1 MLKPLA
7 YWPYQSVRVLDVVN
21 EHIYIYIKEEC
32 NNSLNAMHCF
42 IQKGALEQNDTSS
55 AISKK

>member
-1 MLKPLA
+1 MLKPLV
-7 YWPYQSVRVLDVVN
+7 YWPYQSVQMLDVTN
-21 EHIYIYIKEEC
+21 EHIYVKEKC

>member
-7 YWPYQSVRVLDVVN
+7 YWPYQSVRVLDVTN
-21 EHIYIYIKEEC
+21 EHIYVKEEC

-55 AISKK
+55 AIRKK

>member
-7 YWPYQSVRVLDVVN
+7 YWPYQSVRVLDVMN
-21 EHIYIYIKEEC
+21 EHICIKEEC
-32 NNSLNAMHCF
+32 NNSLNAMHF
-42 IQKGALEQNDTSS
+42 LFKKGALKQNDTSS